1 MAELSFDQ
9 PGPYIEDFTGHR
21 YTYATKKSYVD
32 VIKSLRASVASP
44 AAVQAFL
51 RESEA
56 GQFSGEEFKVAVD
69 KAANTAEN
77 LSGLFLFIEFNHGQ
91 WCVST
96 GLRVLFFNLNIDI
109 VQVQFFPS

>member
-9 PGPYIEDFTGHR
+9 PGPYAEDFTGHR
-21 YTYATKKSYVD
+21 YTYATKKAHVN

-56 GQFSGEEFKVAVD
+56 GKFSGEEFKATVD

-77 LSGLFLFIEFNHGQ
+77 PSGLFLFVEFNHGQ
-91 WCVST
+91 WCVSLVFASYFST
-96 GLRVLFFNLNIDI
+96 
-109 VQVQFFPS
+109 

>member
-21 YTYATKKSYVD
+21 YTYATKKAYVD

-44 AAVQAFL
+44 AAVQAFV

-56 GQFSGEEFKVAVD
+56 GKFSGEEFKAAVD

-77 LSGLFLFIEFNHGQ
+77 PSGLFLFVEFNHGQ
-91 WCVST
+91 WCVSLAFASYFST
-96 GLRVLFFNLNIDI
+96 
-109 VQVQFFPS
+109 